1 MLSDKEN
8 LDSSEPLTKVAHDV
22 FIRLSLYFVTTASI
36 HHPSSF
42 PQTLPPSVGGAAY
55 LTASLIHRRWR
66 RHAGGDRLPPPR
78 ADNRMKS
85 RSRDGST
92 RPQVRRQITA
102 VCWGVFTGTIPTSS
116 FKKASHTKSVCFSL
130 IVEPITST
138 RLKTFGQ
145 RTHHVREIWAVRR

>member
-116 FKKASHTKSVCFSL
+116 FKKASHQVCLFQSDCGADH
-130 IVEPITST
+130 IDTPEDVRSENTSCT
-138 RLKTFGQ
+138 RDLGS
-145 RTHHVREIWAVRR
+145 